1 MAMIDALLLRKT
13 ERGIQAGM
21 EQLDEEDLPDGD
33 VLVSIR
39 YSSLNYKDALAVTG
53 RAPIIRGAYPFVPGI
68 DFVGEV
74 EASTSA
80 DFTPGQA
87 VIGTGWGFGEN
98 HWGGY
103 ATRMR
108 TKSEWLVPLPDRMSA
123 HTAMA
128 IGTAGLTAMLSVVTL
143 QEHSVHAEMGEVVV
157 TGASGGVG
165 SMALLLLAKLGYKV
179 VASSGSPDAADYL
192 RSLGAASLM
201 DRAEL
206 EKGPDKPMQAGR
218 WAGAVDSVGGPTLA
232 SILASMRRHGSVASC
247 GLAGGSDLATTV
259 FPFILRGVSLLGI
272 DSNTCPNHRR
282 RAAWERLADLV
293 TEDDVQRIARTVS
306 LKDVPAAS
314 KELLENHVR
323 GRIVVDV
330 ASAAE

>member
-1 MAMIDALLLRKT
+1 MVDIQNLKDSIKVCMFDQYGTVVDMQGGLTKVAAPFLEAKGWKGNPNSFVTWWRRTHFENSMIDALLLRKT

-108 TKSEWLVPLPDRMSA
+108 TKSKWLVLLPDRMSA

-179 VASSGSPDAADYL
+179 VASSGSPAAL
-192 RSLGAASLM
+192 ISSKAL
-201 DRAEL
+201 
-206 EKGPDKPMQAGR
+206 
-218 WAGAVDSVGGPTLA
+218 T
-232 SILASMRRHGSVASC
+232 
-247 GLAGGSDLATTV
+247 
-259 FPFILRGVSLLGI
+259 
-272 DSNTCPNHRR
+272 
-282 RAAWERLADLV
+282 
-293 TEDDVQRIARTVS
+293 
-306 LKDVPAAS
+306 PAAPLS
-314 KELLENHVR
+314 
-323 GRIVVDV
+323 
-330 ASAAE
+330 SAANSGAS